1 MHNIKEINFEAIIIL
16 LKNIDYRDGTN
27 NIKLCKGKNKLPVT
41 FKEMFRKVKMIKNG

>member
-27 NIKLCKGKNKLPVT
+27 NIKLCKGRYKLPKIFSNFFT
-41 FKEMFRKVKMIKNG
+41 RVKK